1 MVGGHLAPGTYYAFY
16 TFNYTYNYIVTE
28 ETSPSPISAPFTV
41 TAGNIPLF
49 SMPFLLS
56 GSGPGPLPTGASSYN
71 IYLSDSSAD
80 PGTATRYVSGVTT
93 ATFPLANAAPVGAA
107 RPPVTNAGAI
117 LPTVNPTGG
126 GRRAA
131 ASRPGCTSSI
141 TRSSSRTAWSRSPA
155 PPSSTFTVAAGNVPQ
170 VALPPLPAGA
180 IGYNIYLS
188 NNTVTPGSATR
199 YATGVMTPTY
209 NLTTAAITAGVNH
222 PANFNALLAT
232 TVVPTGG
239 NVNGA
244 VGTLAPG
251 TYFVQYSFTYPS
263 GAESL
268 PSPASNAF
276 IVAAGN
282 IPQVTLPPL
291 PNGATGYNL
300 YLSNATATPGSANL
314 YAAGVTTPVFNLQ
327 NPAPTGPITP
337 PINNFATTAP
347 TVNPTGGGATGGSLL
362 SGTYFAY
369 YTFVFANGTETF
381 ASPNSAPFTVAAGN
395 IPRVTLPPLPAG
407 AKGINLYLS
416 DDVANPGSATRYA
429 TGITTTTYDLAGN
442 PLTGRIPPPSSNAWT
457 PAPVISPT
465 GGGVAGGN
473 LAPGTYFAYYT
484 FTNAA
489 GVESFPS
496 PNSAP
501 FTVAAGNVPRVTL
514 SALPAWATGIKLYL
528 SNPLAQPGSTILY
541 ASGITTT
548 ALNLTSAA
556 PAAGLSPVPL
566 VNPTGGNATGL
577 TGNLAPGTYFV
588 FFTFNNAAG
597 AEVYASA
604 SSVPFVVAHSG
615 DIPQVTL
622 PTLPPWASSY
632 NIYLSNATATP
643 GSATPYACGVTTP
656 TYNLQA
662 APHSGG
668 ATTLLVGDNFNLPA
682 TAQVSARQ
690 SVTVRGDFGNV
701 NPGTTAALDPD
712 PGVGTVMNINSAIV
726 APNVLLTG
734 QNDNETF
741 NVQATA
747 PGSKVTFDTG
757 AAPT

>member
-1 MVGGHLAPGTYYAFY
+1 M
-16 TFNYTYNYIVTE
+16 
-28 ETSPSPISAPFTV
+28 
-41 TAGNIPLF
+41 
-49 SMPFLLS
+49 
-56 GSGPGPLPTGASSYN
+56 
-71 IYLSDSSAD
+71 
-80 PGTATRYVSGVTT
+80 
-93 ATFPLANAAPVGAA
+93 
-107 RPPVTNAGAI
+107 
-117 LPTVNPTGG
+117 
-126 GRRAA
+126 
-131 ASRPGCTSSI
+131 
-141 TRSSSRTAWSRSPA
+141 
-155 PPSSTFTVAAGNVPQ
+155 
-170 VALPPLPAGA
+170 
-180 IGYNIYLS
+180 
-188 NNTVTPGSATR
+188 
-199 YATGVMTPTY
+199 
-209 NLTTAAITAGVNH
+209 
-222 PANFNALLAT
+222 
-232 TVVPTGG
+232 
-239 NVNGA
+239 
-244 VGTLAPG
+244 
-251 TYFVQYSFTYPS
+251 
-263 GAESL
+263 
-268 PSPASNAF
+268 
-276 IVAAGN
+276 
-282 IPQVTLPPL
+282 
-291 PNGATGYNL
+291 
-300 YLSNATATPGSANL
+300 
-314 YAAGVTTPVFNLQ
+314 
-327 NPAPTGPITP
+327 
-337 PINNFATTAP
+337 
-347 TVNPTGGGATGGSLL
+347 
-362 SGTYFAY
+362 
-369 YTFVFANGTETF
+369 
-381 ASPNSAPFTVAAGN
+381 
-395 IPRVTLPPLPAG
+395 
-407 AKGINLYLS
+407 
-416 DDVANPGSATRYA
+416 
-429 TGITTTTYDLAGN
+429 
-442 PLTGRIPPPSSNAWT
+442 
-457 PAPVISPT
+457 ISPT

-514 SALPAWATGIKLYL
+514 PALPAWATGIKLYL

-604 SSVPFVVAHSG
+604 SSAPFVVAHSG

-656 TYNLQA
+656 TYDLQA

-712 PGVGTVMNINSAIV
+712 PGVGTVMNIYSAIV

-757 AAPT
+757 AGANVINLGSKQPDDRRDRRQPPGGRVHPGERQRHAEHRRHRQPWPEDRLPDGRPHAACPERPERHPDRAEHGAARRHLQRAQQPER